1 MHGFGRYLAA
11 ALAARFASEGMS
23 LAVVLLALERT
34 GSAAHGAFVLTAW
47 LAPHIL
53 AAPLAG
59 VAASRTRRPRLFH
72 VGALAGFTGAVAA
85 LSVLLG
91 RAPAPLVLAVALL
104 GGSCGPMVTGGM
116 SSLVAGL
123 VPAGARRDRAYA
135 WDASTYNA
143 AAVTAPAVVG
153 LAAALG
159 SAAPAMAALALAGAL
174 AAALAAT
181 LPYGTPQPAP
191 AANGGTHP
199 AATSGA
205 NGVTASGANG
215 VTASGAN
222 GRANGGGDAAA
233 SPGATPPGPAP
244 VGLGAGLA
252 ALWRIRELR
261 AITSATTLAF
271 VGIGTLTTTSVL
283 LASRLGSP
291 GAGGVLM
298 TAFAVGALAG
308 SLTLG
313 RITAVEPGRLAR
325 WAMAGTG
332 AALAVAAFAPS
343 VTLAAVLFAAAGVCD
358 GPLLTATLR
367 IRSEY
372 APDAVRTQ
380 VFTLGA
386 GLKLTAAS
394 VGAALVGF
402 GAAAPPQALLAGI
415 SVLIL
420 AAALLHA
427 LVTRQAPQPAADAA
441 ATEPSGDSA
450 TAPAGRRTPGGP

>member
-181 LPYGTPQPAP
+181 LPYGTPAAAP
-191 AANGGTHP
+191 AANGG
-199 AATSGA
+199 AK
-205 NGVTASGANG
+205 
-215 VTASGAN
+215 
-222 GRANGGGDAAA
+222 GGGDGATG
-233 SPGATPPGPAP
+233 PGGTPPGPPP

-325 WAMAGTG
+325 RAMAGTG

-343 VTLAAVLFAAAGVCD
+343 VPLAAVLFAAAGVCD

-415 SVLIL
+415 SALIV
-420 AAALLHA
+420 AAAVLHA
-427 LVTRQAPQPAADAA
+427 LVTRQAPEPAADAA

>member
-1 MHGFGRYLAA
+1 MYGFGRYLAA

-47 LAPHIL
+47 LAPHVL

-59 VAASRTRRPRLFH
+59 AAAARTRRPRLFH
-72 VGALAGFTGAVAA
+72 VGALAGLTCAVAT

-91 RAPAPLVLAVALL
+91 RAPTPLVLAVALL

-123 VPAGARRDRAYA
+123 VPAGAGRDRAYA

-181 LPYGTPQPAP
+181 LPYGTP
-191 AANGGTHP
+191 
-199 AATSGA
+199 
-205 NGVTASGANG
+205 
-215 VTASGAN
+215 
-222 GRANGGGDAAA
+222 
-233 SPGATPPGPAP
+233 PPGPAAKP
-244 VGLGAGLA
+244 GAESGTDPGAGPEPSPPGPPAGLGAGLA

-313 RITAVEPGRLAR
+313 RITTVEPGRLAR
-325 WAMAGTG
+325 RAMAGTG
-332 AALAVAAFAPS
+332 AALAAAAFSPS
-343 VTLAAVLFAAAGVCD
+343 VTVGAVLFAAAGVCD

-402 GAAAPPQALLAGI
+402 AAAAPPQALLAGI

-427 LVTRQAPQPAADAA
+427 LVARQGPAPAGAA
-441 ATEPSGDSA
+441 AVTGPSGDSA
-450 TAPAGRRTPGGP
+450 TAPAGRRTP

>member
-34 GSAAHGAFVLTAW
+34 GSAAYGAFVLTAW
-47 LAPHIL
+47 LAPHVL

-59 VAASRTRRPRLFH
+59 AAAARTRRPRPFH
-72 VGALAGFTGAVAA
+72 VAALAGFTCAVAA
-85 LSVLLG
+85 LAVLLG

-123 VPAGARRDRAYA
+123 VPAGAGRDRAYA

-153 LAAALG
+153 LASALG
-159 SAAPAMAALALAGAL
+159 SAAPAMAVLAAAGAL

-181 LPYGTPQPAP
+181 LPYGTRQPDPAP
-191 AANGGTHP
+191 H
-199 AATSGA
+199 
-205 NGVTASGANG
+205 
-215 VTASGAN
+215 
-222 GRANGGGDAAA
+222 
-233 SPGATPPGPAP
+233 PGAGTGAP
-244 VGLGAGLA
+244 TGLHAGLA

-261 AITSATTLAF
+261 AITAATTLAF

-291 GAGGVLM
+291 RGGGVLM

-313 RITAVEPGRLAR
+313 RVTAVEPGRLAR
-325 WAMAGTG
+325 RSMAGTG
-332 AALAVAAFAPS
+332 VALAAAAFAPS
-343 VTLAAVLFAAAGVCD
+343 VAVAAVLFAAAGVCD

-394 VGAALVGF
+394 LGAALVGF
-402 GAAAPPQALLAGI
+402 AAAAPPQALLAGI
-415 SVLIL
+415 SALIL
-420 AAALLHA
+420 ASALLHA
-427 LVTRQAPQPAADAA
+427 LVARQGAAPAGAVG
-441 ATEPSGDSA
+441 TTGPSEGSA
-450 TAPAGRRTPGGP
+450 TAPAGRRTP

>member
-1 MHGFGRYLAA
+1 MQGFGRYLAA
-11 ALAARFASEGMS
+11 ALAARFAAEGTS

-47 LAPHIL
+47 LAPHVV
-53 AAPLAG
+53 AAPLTG
-59 VAASRTRRPRLFH
+59 AAAARTRRPRMFH
-72 VGALAGFTGAVAA
+72 VGALAGFACAVAA
-85 LSVLLG
+85 LALLLG
-91 RAPAPLVLAVALL
+91 RAPAALVLAVALL

-123 VPAGARRDRAYA
+123 VPAGPERDRAYA

-143 AAVTAPAVVG
+143 AAVTAPAAIG

-159 SAAPAMAALALAGAL
+159 WVAPAMAVLALAGAL

-181 LPYGTPQPAP
+181 LPYGAP
-191 AANGGTHP
+191 PH
-199 AATSGA
+199 
-205 NGVTASGANG
+205 
-215 VTASGAN
+215 
-222 GRANGGGDAAA
+222 RDAA
-233 SPGATPPGPAP
+233 PDAP
-244 VGLGAGLA
+244 GLGAGLA

-261 AITSATTLAF
+261 AITTATTLAF
-271 VGIGTLTTTSVL
+271 VGIGMLTTTSVL
-283 LASRLGSP
+283 LAARLGSP
-291 GAGGVLM
+291 GAGGMLM

-313 RITAVEPGRLAR
+313 RITTVDPGRLAH

-332 AALAVAAFAPS
+332 VALAAAAFAPS
-343 VTLAAVLFAAAGVCD
+343 VAVGAALFAAAGWCD

-367 IRSEY
+367 IRSAY

-402 GAAAPPQALLAGI
+402 AASAPPQALLAGI
-415 SVLIL
+415 SALIL
-420 AAALLHA
+420 AAAPLHA
-427 LVTRQAPQPAADAA
+427 LIARQRPVPAAAA
-441 ATEPSGDSA
+441 ATAPSEGSA
-450 TAPAGRRTPGGP
+450 TAPTARRTPGGP

>member
-1 MHGFGRYLAA
+1 MQGFGRYLAA

-34 GSAAHGAFVLTAW
+34 GSAAYGAFVLTAW
-47 LAPHIL
+47 LAPHVL

-59 VAASRTRRPRLFH
+59 AAAARTRRPRLFH
-72 VGALAGFTGAVAA
+72 VAALAGFTCAVAA
-85 LSVLLG
+85 LSLLLG

-123 VPAGARRDRAYA
+123 VPAGAGRDRAYA

-153 LAAALG
+153 LAVALG
-159 SAAPAMAALALAGAL
+159 SAAPAMAVLAAAGAL
-174 AAALAAT
+174 AALLAAT
-181 LPYGTPQPAP
+181 LPYGTRGPDPVGHAGSPPGAP
-191 AANGGTHP
+191 A
-199 AATSGA
+199 
-205 NGVTASGANG
+205 
-215 VTASGAN
+215 
-222 GRANGGGDAAA
+222 
-233 SPGATPPGPAP
+233 
-244 VGLGAGLA
+244 GLGAGLA
-252 ALWRIRELR
+252 ALWRVRELR

-291 GAGGVLM
+291 GGGGWLM

-313 RITAVEPGRLAR
+313 RITSVEPGRLAR
-325 WAMAGTG
+325 RAMAGTG
-332 AALAVAAFAPS
+332 LALAAAAFAPS
-343 VTLAAVLFAAAGVCD
+343 VASAAVFFAAAGVCD

-394 VGAALVGF
+394 VGAALVGL
-402 GAAAPPQALLAGI
+402 AADAPPQALLAAI
-415 SVLIL
+415 SALIL
-420 AAALLHA
+420 AAAALHA
-427 LVTRQAPQPAADAA
+427 VVARPGAAPAGAA
-441 ATEPSGDSA
+441 ATGPSAGSA
-450 TAPAGRRTPGGP
+450 TAPAGRRTP